1 MKISTALPFRNPPP
15 ETSPNMTQQTLREWL
30 QAAPF
35 SLTMSSGFF
44 GFFAHAG
51 VLSVLEEE
59 GLKPRRC
66 SGSSAGALVTGL
78 WSAGVSA
85 TTLRDE
91 LLSLERREFWD
102 PRPGLGFLKGRRFL
116 NKLESLLPVGTFETC
131 RVPVAVS
138 VYDVVKNRTVVRATG
153 RLAPALVASCA
164 LPGMFHPVWLD
175 GRPYSDGGILDR
187 PGLAGMPSTERVLYH
202 HLASKSPW
210 RKKGSVGLQVPER
223 SDLAALVIDELPR
236 VNPFKLE
243 RGRDAFHAAAA
254 AARRAMDLPLSAGEV
269 RLKAA

>member
-1 MKISTALPFRNPPP
+1 
-15 ETSPNMTQQTLREWL
+15 MTQPTLREWL
-30 QAAPF
+30 KSAPF
-35 SLTMSSGFF
+35 SLAMSSGFF

-78 WSAGVSA
+78 WSAGVPA

-102 PRPGLGFLKGRRFL
+102 PRPGPGLLRGKRFLK
-116 NKLESLLPVGTFETC
+116 KLESLLPVGTFETC

-138 VYDVVKNRTVVRATG
+138 VYDVIKNRTAVRETG
-153 RLAPALVASCA
+153 PLAPALVASCA
-164 LPGMFHPVWLD
+164 LPGMFQPVWLD

-187 PGLAGMPSTERVLYH
+187 PGLAGMPSSERVLYH

-210 RKKGSVGLQVPER
+210 RKKGSVALQVPAR
-223 SDLAALVIDELPR
+223 GDLAALVIEQLPR
-236 VNPFKLE
+236 VNPFRLE
-243 RGRDAFHAAAA
+243 RGRDAFHKAAD
-254 AARRAMDLPLSAGEV
+254 AARRSMDLPVLGGEV
-269 RLKAA
+269 RLTAA

>member
-1 MKISTALPFRNPPP
+1 
-15 ETSPNMTQQTLREWL
+15 MTQPTLREWL
-30 QAAPF
+30 RSAPF

-78 WSAGVSA
+78 WAAGVSA
-85 TTLRDE
+85 TTLRNE

-102 PRPGLGFLKGRRFL
+102 PRPGLGLLRGKRFLK
-116 NKLESLLPVGTFETC
+116 KLESLLPVGTFETC

-138 VYDVVKNRTVVRATG
+138 VYDVVKNRTAVRTTG
-153 RLAPALVASCA
+153 PLAPALVASCA
-164 LPGMFHPVWLD
+164 LPGMFQPVWLD

-187 PGLAGMPSTERVLYH
+187 PGLAGMPNSERVLYH
-202 HLASKSPW
+202 HLDSKSPW
-210 RKKGSVGLQVPER
+210 RKKGSVALQVPER
-223 SDLAALVIDELPR
+223 DDLAALVIEQLPR
-236 VNPFKLE
+236 VNPFRLE
-243 RGRDAFHAAAA
+243 RGRDAFEQAAD
-254 AARRAMDLPLSAGEV
+254 AARRALNLPIVGGEV
-269 RLKAA
+269 RLAA

>member
-1 MKISTALPFRNPPP
+1 MNP
-15 ETSPNMTQQTLREWL
+15 TLREWL
-30 QAAPF
+30 QDGPF

-78 WSAGVSA
+78 WASGVPA

-91 LLSLERREFWD
+91 LLKLERREFWD
-102 PRPGLGFLKGRRFL
+102 PRPGPGLLRGRRFL
-116 NKLESLLPVGTFETC
+116 KKLEALLPVRTFEAC
-131 RVPVAVS
+131 PVPVAVS
-138 VYDVVKNRTVVRATG
+138 VYDVVGNRTVVKNTG
-153 RLAPALVASCA
+153 ALAPALVASCA
-164 LPGMFHPVWLD
+164 VPVMFQPVWME

-187 PGLAGMPSTERVLYH
+187 PGLAGMPHTERVLYH

-210 RKKGSVGLQVPER
+210 RRKNSEALKVPGR
-223 SDLAALVIDELPR
+223 DAMSALVIEALPR

-243 RGRDAFHAAAA
+243 RGREAFERAAQ
-254 AARRAMDLPLSAGEV
+254 AARRALDLPMLNGEV
-269 RLKAA
+269 RLAAA